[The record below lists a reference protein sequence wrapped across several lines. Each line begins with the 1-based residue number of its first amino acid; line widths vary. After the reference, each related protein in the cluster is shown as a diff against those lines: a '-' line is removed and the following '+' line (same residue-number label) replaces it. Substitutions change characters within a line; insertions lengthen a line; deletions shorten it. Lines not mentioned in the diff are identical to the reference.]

1 MRLDRA
7 VRFREL
13 VRDRPVVGPF
23 SKTTDPAMIE
33 VMGLSG
39 FDFLIM
45 DMEHGPHD
53 VSSLGNLIRAAES
66 GGMLPIVR
74 VRGVADIGPVL
85 DLGAGAVQ
93 IPHVDSAEGAR
104 RAVDAAKFAPQGHR
118 GVCRYVR
125 AACHSTTERSTY
137 FRTANDALVIAQV
150 EGRQGVARL
159 DEILEVDGI
168 DIIFVGVYDLSQAVG
183 RPGEVEHPDVQG
195 LLDQV
200 CRTCRDR
207 GRAVGTFVESVQVAR
222 KLAQQGVHYL
232 CYGVDIGLMAE
243 AARSVVAGIGRPQ

>member
-7 VRFREL
+7 VRFRDL
-13 VRDRPVVGPF
+13 VRDRPVIGPF
-23 SKTTDPAMIE
+23 SKTTDPAVVE

-39 FDFLIM
+39 FDFLIL

-66 GGMLPIVR
+66 VDMLPVVR

-85 DLGAGAVQ
+85 DQGAGAVQ
-93 IPHVDSAEGAR
+93 IPHVNSADDAR

-125 AACHSTTERSTY
+125 AARHSTTERSAY
-137 FRTANDALVIAQV
+137 FRAANEVLVIAQV
-150 EGRQGVARL
+150 EGQEGVARL
-159 DEILEVDGI
+159 EEILEVPGV

-183 RPGEVEHPDVQG
+183 RSGEVAHPDVQR
-195 LLDQV
+195 LLDHV
-200 CRTCRDR
+200 CRTCRER
-207 GRAVGTFVESVQVAR
+207 GRAVGTFVESVEIAR
-222 KLAQQGVHYL
+222 QLAQKGVHYL
-232 CYGVDIGLMAE
+232 CYGVDIGLMAD
-243 AARSVVAGIGRPQ
+243 AARSVVTGIGREQ